1 MVFYSAL
8 LTLALHSLGYRIR
21 MANQNTKV
29 FFCMETEN
37 TQNQHPLP
45 WTGLANSLGA
55 PFLDFGPNNSFLS
68 TVLLTVITVALRFSG
83 VKYIGH
89 IPGPELCPGHCDR
102 ALPAP
107 GT

>member
-1 MVFYSAL
+1 
-8 LTLALHSLGYRIR
+8 

-83 VKYIGH
+83 VKYTKEETRYRAKT
-89 IPGPELCPGHCDR
+89 PGNLNLQEVRHVSGQW
-102 ALPAP
+102 
-107 GT
+107 GK